1 MPEQIE
7 SLADA
12 IKALRKHCSL
22 TQVDFAVALNV
33 APASI
38 HRWEAGTSSPEFEMI
53 VSLWSFAVQRGS
65 PTSRYFA
72 DFLVSRTDAIKPLF
86 DAAELPELR
95 AIEKEIAELD
105 IPERQ
110 LVLALVNLL
119 KRKSDETAIRGI
131 RALLEP
137 WRAARNP
144 ADHSKGT
151 TSASA
156 PSSKSHAPRS
166 KKR

>member
-1 MPEQIE
+1 MSERIE

-12 IKALRKHCSL
+12 IKTLRKHCTL
-22 TQVDFAVALNV
+22 TQVEFAVALNV

-38 HRWEAGTSSPEFEMI
+38 HRWESGTSSPEFEMI

-72 DFLVSRTDAIKPLF
+72 DFLVSRTDAIRPLF
-86 DAAELPELR
+86 NAAHLPELK
-95 AIEKEIAELD
+95 AIEKEISELD
-105 IPERQ
+105 VAERQ

-131 RALLEP
+131 RALLQP
-137 WRAARNP
+137 WTAGQNP
-144 ADHSKGT
+144 SHSKRE

-156 PSSKSHAPRS
+156 PSAKSHASRP

>member
-1 MPEQIE
+1 MSEPIE

-22 TQVDFAVALNV
+22 TQVEFAVALNV

-53 VSLWSFAVQRGS
+53 VSLWSFAIQHGS

-72 DFLVSRTDAIKPLF
+72 EFLVSRTDAIKPLF
-86 DAAELPELR
+86 HAAQLPELK
-95 AIEKEIAELD
+95 AIEKEIAQLD
-105 IPERQ
+105 VSERQ
-110 LVLALVNLL
+110 LVLALVSLL
-119 KRKSDETAIRGI
+119 KQRSDETAIRGI

-137 WRAARNP
+137 WSVPHAETGHSRPVGAAPNANRRA
-144 ADHSKGT
+144 D
-151 TSASA
+151 AS
-156 PSSKSHAPRS
+156 RS

>member
-1 MPEQIE
+1 MSERIE

-22 TQVDFAVALNV
+22 TQVEFALTLKV

-86 DAAELPELR
+86 NAAELPELR

-131 RALLEP
+131 SALLEP
-137 WRAARNP
+137 WSAARNP
-144 ADHSKGT
+144 ADYFKGP
-151 TSASA
+151 TSESA
-156 PSSKSHAPRS
+156 PRSKSHASRP

>member
-1 MPEQIE
+1 MSEPIE
-7 SLADA
+7 TLADA

-38 HRWEAGTSSPEFEMI
+38 HRWEAATSSPEFEMI

-86 DAAELPELR
+86 NAAQLPELK

-105 IPERQ
+105 VAERQ

-137 WRAARNP
+137 WSLPQNP
-144 ADHSKGT
+144 AGHSKRD
-151 TSASA
+151 TSPSA
-156 PSSKSHAPRS
+156 PGSKSQAPRT

>member
-1 MPEQIE
+1 MSQQVE

-53 VSLWSFAVQRGS
+53 VSLWSFAVQHGS

-72 DFLVSRTDAIKPLF
+72 EFLVSRTDAIKPLF
-86 DAAELPELR
+86 NAAQLPELK

-105 IPERQ
+105 IAERQ

-137 WRAARNP
+137 WSVAHNP
-144 ADHSKGT
+144 AGHSKRE

-156 PSSKSHAPRS
+156 PDSRS
-166 KKR
+166 NASRPKKR

>member
-1 MPEQIE
+1 MTEPIE
-7 SLADA
+7 SLAGA

-22 TQVDFAVALNV
+22 TQVEFAVALKV

-53 VSLWSFAVQRGS
+53 VSLWSFAIQHGS

-86 DAAELPELR
+86 HAAQLPELK
-95 AIEKEIAELD
+95 AIEKEIVQLD
-105 IPERQ
+105 VSERQ
-110 LVLALVNLL
+110 LVLALISLL
-119 KRKSDETAIRGI
+119 KQKSDETAIRGI

-137 WRAARNP
+137 WSVPHAETG
-144 ADHSKGT
+144 HSKSLGRAPRASRQAD
-151 TSASA
+151 TS
-156 PSSKSHAPRS
+156 RS

>member
-1 MPEQIE
+1 MSEVIE

-38 HRWEAGTSSPEFEMI
+38 HRWESGTSSPEFEMI
-53 VSLWSFAVQRGS
+53 VSLWSFAVEHGS

-72 DFLVSRTDAIKPLF
+72 EFLVSRTDAIKPLF
-86 DAAELPELR
+86 HAAQLPELR
-95 AIEKEIAELD
+95 AIEKEIAELGVT
-105 IPERQ
+105 ERQ

-119 KRKSDETAIRGI
+119 KQKSDETAIRGI

-137 WRAARNP
+137 WSVPHAA
-144 ADHSKGT
+144 AGHSKRQ
-151 TSASA
+151 TSAPTASRKA
-156 PSSKSHAPRS
+156 DATPS

>member
-1 MPEQIE
+1 MSEQIE

-12 IKALRKHCSL
+12 IKTLRKHCSL
-22 TQVDFAVALNV
+22 TQVEFAVALSV

-53 VSLWSFAVQRGS
+53 VSLWSFAVQSGS

-86 DAAELPELR
+86 NAAQLPELK
-95 AIEKEIAELD
+95 AIEKEISELD
-105 IPERQ
+105 VAERQ

-131 RALLEP
+131 RALLQP
-137 WRAARNP
+137 WTVGQDP
-144 ADHSKGT
+144 ASHSKRE

-156 PSSKSHAPRS
+156 PNSKSHASRP